1 VTLLVDADGDDLVA
15 LAVDGLEDGV
25 GGEERDFVLAGAAAE
40 ENAYSEFLLD

>member
-1 VTLLVDADGDDLVA
+1 MTLLVDADGDDLVA

-40 ENAYSEFLLD
+40 ENADA